1 MLKKDEVQAFK
12 NELANY
18 TIYSSMLRKHREKLD
33 ELYYELEGVKGIR
46 YDKAPSMPNKHLIM
60 ERLHYLSGEIEKT
73 ENEIERLC
81 ICLEHMENVLANM
94 EHEIRRAIVDVYIN
108 GKAIIDICNE
118 YNYSATGLHYQMNKC
133 IQKALEKTMGV

>member
-94 EHEIRRAIVDVYIN
+94 EHEIRRAIVEVYIN
-108 GKAIIDICNE
+108 KKRLIDVCVE
-118 YNYSATGLHYQMNKC
+118 HNYSDAGLHYQMNKT
-133 IQKALEKTMGV
+133 IQKWLEKTMGV